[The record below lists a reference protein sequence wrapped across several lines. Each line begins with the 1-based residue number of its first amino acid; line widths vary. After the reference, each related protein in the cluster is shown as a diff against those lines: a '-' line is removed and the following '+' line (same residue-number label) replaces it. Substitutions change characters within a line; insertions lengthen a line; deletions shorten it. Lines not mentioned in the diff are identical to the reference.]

1 MTHRFPFGCLVVAAV
16 VAMSAPAAAQGPR
29 MTAERLAELAKKA
42 TPHLAD
48 GKSDLNGTWDHLGGI
63 EFVRPQNLDNG
74 SVCVV
79 GCPPAAAAGAGGAGA
94 RAGGAG
100 ARAGGPPAAPPA
112 PNFPKYK
119 QEFLAKVKDLSER
132 QVEIDTALQCQP
144 PGVPRI
150 GPPAKIV
157 QTAREVLFLYD
168 DVNGSFFRIIPTD
181 GRAHRKY
188 LPASYLGDAI
198 GRYEGDTLVV
208 ETVNFNEE
216 TWLSDNGAFHTKDLK
231 VVERLRRVGDTL
243 QYEATASDPSV
254 LVEPWKERT
263 QTLWLTDREIEE
275 SPRCEDRDLDLIKD
289 GSHHD
294 NPR

>member
-1 MTHRFPFGCLVVAAV
+1 MTHRFPIGCLVVAAV
-16 VAMSAPAAAQGPR
+16 VAVSSPAAAQGPR
-29 MTAERLAELAKKA
+29 MTADRLAELAKKA

-94 RAGGAG
+94 RAGG
-100 ARAGGPPAAPPA
+100 PPAAPPA

-132 QVEIDTALQCQP
+132 QVEVDTALQCQP

-181 GRAHRKY
+181 GRAHRKD

-231 VVERLRRVGDTL
+231 VIERLRRVGDTL
-243 QYEATASDPSV
+243 QYEATASDPAV

>member
-42 TPHLAD
+42 TLHLAD

-94 RAGGAG
+94 RAGG
-100 ARAGGPPAAPPA
+100 PPAAPPA

-132 QVEIDTALQCQP
+132 QVEVDTALQCQP

-181 GRAHRKY
+181 GRAHRKD

>member
-1 MTHRFPFGCLVVAAV
+1 MIHRFPIGCLVVAAV
-16 VAMSAPAAAQGPR
+16 VAVSSPAAAQGQR
-29 MTAERLAELAKKA
+29 MTADGLAELAKKT

-132 QVEIDTALQCQP
+132 QVEVDTALQCQP

-181 GRAHRKY
+181 GRAHRKD

-231 VVERLRRVGDTL
+231 VIERLRRVGDTV
-243 QYEATASDPSV
+243 QYEATAFDPAV

-263 QTLWLTDREIEE
+263 QTLWLTNREIEE
-275 SPRCEDRDLDLIKD
+275 SPRCEDRDLDLIQD

>member
-181 GRAHRKY
+181 GRAHRKD

>member
-132 QVEIDTALQCQP
+132 QVEVDTALQCQP

-181 GRAHRKY
+181 GRAHRKD

-231 VVERLRRVGDTL
+231 VVERLRRVGETRP
-243 QYEATASDPSV
+243 YEATASDPSV

>member
-1 MTHRFPFGCLVVAAV
+1 MTHRFPIGCLVVAAV
-16 VAMSAPAAAQGPR
+16 VAVSSPAAAQGPR
-29 MTAERLAELAKKA
+29 ITADRLAELAKKA

-63 EFVRPQNLDNG
+63 EFVRPQNLNNG

-79 GCPPAAAAGAGGAGA
+79 GCAPAAAAGAGGSGA

-132 QVEIDTALQCQP
+132 QVEVDTALQCQP

-181 GRAHRKY
+181 GRAHRKD

-208 ETVNFNEE
+208 ETVNFNED

-231 VVERLRRVGDTL
+231 VIERLRRVGDTV
-243 QYEATASDPSV
+243 QYEATAYDPAV

-275 SPRCEDRDLDLIKD
+275 SPRCEDRDLDLIQD

>member
-132 QVEIDTALQCQP
+132 QVEVDTALQCQP

-181 GRAHRKY
+181 GRARRKD

-231 VVERLRRVGDTL
+231 VIERLRRVGDTL

>member
-1 MTHRFPFGCLVVAAV
+1 MTHRLPIGCLVVAAV
-16 VAMSAPAAAQGPR
+16 VAVSSPAAAQGPR

-42 TPHLAD
+42 TPHQAD

-63 EFVRPQNLDNG
+63 EFVRPQNLNNG

-119 QEFLAKVKDLSER
+119 QELLAKVKDLSER
-132 QVEIDTALQCQP
+132 QVAVDTALQCQP

-181 GRAHRKY
+181 GRTHRKD

-231 VVERLRRVGDTL
+231 VIERLRRVGDTV
-243 QYEATASDPSV
+243 QYEATAYDPAV

>member
-1 MTHRFPFGCLVVAAV
+1 MTHRFPIGCLAIAV
-16 VAMSAPAAAQGPR
+16 VFAMGSPAAAQGPR
-29 MTAERLAELAKKA
+29 MTAERLAELAKKP
-42 TPHLAD
+42 TPRLAD

-63 EFVRPQNLDNG
+63 EFVRPQSLDNG

-79 GCPPAAAAGAGGAGA
+79 GCPPAARAGGAGA

-100 ARAGGPPAAPPA
+100 GRAGGPPAAPPA

-132 QVEIDTALQCQP
+132 QVDTDTALQCQP

-181 GRAHRKY
+181 GRAHRKD
-188 LPASYLGDAI
+188 LPSSYLGDAV
-198 GRYEGDTLVV
+198 GKYEGDTLVV
-208 ETVNFNEE
+208 ETVNFNEQQSYRGSSE
-216 TWLSDNGAFHTKDLK
+216 NLK
-231 VVERLRRVGDTL
+231 VT
-243 QYEATASDPSV
+243 
-254 LVEPWKERT
+254 
-263 QTLWLTDREIEE
+263 
-275 SPRCEDRDLDLIKD
+275 
-289 GSHHD
+289 
-294 NPR
+294 